1 MSDGYD
7 TIVGERG
14 VGLSGGQKQRISMA
28 RAFMKPCKIL
38 ILDDSTSALDN
49 ETEREILNN
58 LDGMGGKKTVIVIAS
73 RISSVKSS
81 DIILFMDHGKIA
93 ESGTH
98 DELMALDGRYADVYR
113 RQYSE

>member
-1 MSDGYD
+1 
-7 TIVGERG
+7 
-14 VGLSGGQKQRISMA
+14 
-28 RAFMKPCKIL
+28 MKPCKIL

-58 LDGMGGKKTVIVIAS
+58 IDSMGGKKTVIVIAS

-81 DIILFMDHGKIA
+81 DIILFMDKGRIA
-93 ESGTH
+93 EQGTH
-98 DELMALDGRYADVYR
+98 DELMALNGKYADVYR